1 MLGVAVKT
9 AGDALYIACEMEK
22 RAVKLYERAAL
33 IWPDG
38 PIAAAIGDMLSQ
50 EREHLRRFTHMLS
63 GRVPEHAEAL
73 VLSARAA
80 GILFDEGL
88 GGAAREGAFASPA
101 ELLAYA
107 AGQEALAVDCYT
119 QFAAACAAYTEA
131 QAAFL
136 AIAQEEG
143 QHLATLKKAQNK

>member
-38 PIAAAIGDMLSQ
+38 SIAAAIGDMLSQ

-73 VLSARAA
+73 VLPARAA

-88 GGAAREGAFASPA
+88 GGAARE
-101 ELLAYA
+101 LLAYA
-107 AGQEALAVDCYT
+107 AGQEALALDCYT
-119 QFAAACAAYTEA
+119 QFAAACAAYPEA

>member
-38 PIAAAIGDMLSQ
+38 SIAAAIGDMLSQ

-107 AGQEALAVDCYT
+107 AGQEALRLT
-119 QFAAACAAYTEA
+119 SRK
-131 QAAFL
+131 
-136 AIAQEEG
+136 G
-143 QHLATLKKAQNK
+143 P

>member
-88 GGAAREGAFASPA
+88 GGEGAFASPA

-119 QFAAACAAYTEA
+119 QFAAACTAYPEA

>member
-50 EREHLRRFTHMLS
+50 EREHLRRFTHMLW
-63 GRVPEHAEAL
+63 PC
-73 VLSARAA
+73 ARAR
-80 GILFDEGL
+80 
-88 GGAAREGAFASPA
+88 GGAGAFRPRRRHP
-101 ELLAYA
+101 
-107 AGQEALAVDCYT
+107 V
-119 QFAAACAAYTEA
+119 
-131 QAAFL
+131 
-136 AIAQEEG
+136 
-143 QHLATLKKAQNK
+143 

>member
-33 IWPDG
+33 
-38 PIAAAIGDMLSQ
+38 IAAAIGDMLSQ

-119 QFAAACAAYTEA
+119 QFAAACAAYPEA

-136 AIAQEEG
+136 AIVQEEG

>member
-73 VLSARAA
+73 VLSALLTPPGRRRWPWIATRSLPPHA
-80 GILFDEGL
+80 QPIP
-88 GGAAREGAFASPA
+88 RRRPPSWPSPRRK
-101 ELLAYA
+101 
-107 AGQEALAVDCYT
+107 GS
-119 QFAAACAAYTEA
+119 
-131 QAAFL
+131 
-136 AIAQEEG
+136 
-143 QHLATLKKAQNK
+143 TLPP